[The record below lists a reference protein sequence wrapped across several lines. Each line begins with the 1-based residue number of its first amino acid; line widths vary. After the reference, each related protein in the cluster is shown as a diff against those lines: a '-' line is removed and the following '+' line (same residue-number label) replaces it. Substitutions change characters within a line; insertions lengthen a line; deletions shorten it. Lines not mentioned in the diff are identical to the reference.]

1 MHMHAR
7 QNQSLKTVLNM
18 REFLG
23 EIPHMMVIDE
33 RNGADRFLVL
43 DPFLADEIVPNQ
55 IPQGFRAVRVL
66 PACDEAV
73 KLDQQVVVQGH
84 AEPNEFLHL
93 RTSDRIDATNSKFVA
108 PQISFGP
115 LSLSTG

>member
-7 QNQSLKTVLNM
+7 QNQSLKTVLNV
-18 REFLG
+18 RQLLG

-33 RNGADRFLVL
+33 RNGANRLLVL
-43 DPFLADEIVPNQ
+43 DPFLADEIVSNQ

-73 KLDQQVVVQGH
+73 KVGQQMVIQRH
-84 AEPNEFLHL
+84 AEPNEFLHV
-93 RTSDRIDATNSKFVA
+93 RTSEEIRATE
-108 PQISFGP
+108 
-115 LSLSTG
+115 